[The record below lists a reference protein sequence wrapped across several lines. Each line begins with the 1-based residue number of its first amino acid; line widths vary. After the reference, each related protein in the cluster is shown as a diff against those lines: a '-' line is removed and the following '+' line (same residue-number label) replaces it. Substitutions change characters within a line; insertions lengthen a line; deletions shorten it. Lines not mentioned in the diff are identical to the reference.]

1 MQDFTAISTNKMARI
16 ADYDIF
22 YTIGEGQSA
31 KVKLAR
37 HRLTR
42 ALVAIKIVE
51 KTEQP
56 NLRQLF
62 REVRALRSVNKHR
75 NIVQLVEIIDTE
87 ETLFLIMEHLSG
99 GDLATYLEA
108 QGYLTEEEA
117 RGVFRQLVSALRHC
131 HRRGVVHRDVKPGNI
146 LLEASKIKLAD
157 FGLSGQ
163 WHPGRKLNTFC
174 GTPVYMA
181 PELFLR
187 LPYTGP
193 EVDVW
198 SLGVVLYTLVTGSV
212 PFTGRD
218 FREVRDCIR
227 TGHYHVPEDLSGEV
241 KDLIRR
247 MLRLN
252 PANRATLDDVR
263 HHPWLNV
270 GLESPLPPAY
280 GDYPGVTMGMTLGWS
295 RDQIQGRHTSTGR
308 DWTVPKVRAR
318 TIFVRPAVSLD
329 LSSEEHTPPASPEVS
344 TLIPGWLWEA
354 TEQENQESREKT
366 REPAT
371 PSPCPEARTITPS
384 SAPSTRST
392 REERSA
398 PATDR
403 AGDRHDTCGARLA
416 CDACGG
422 RDSSHTRDTSFTRD
436 TRDACGTSLPHDA
449 PSTQDATGACD
460 REDARGARVPRDTR
474 GARDTGLTCDTSL
487 PHDAPSTQDAT
498 GACHTEDARGARVPR
513 DTRDARDTSLTC
525 DTSLP
530 HDAPSTQ
537 DATGACHTED
547 ARGARVPR
555 DTRGARDTG
564 GAHGT
569 QDPHATVTRDAR
581 GTCDVSSET
590 HCPPDVPAAGSSTLA
605 GQPQNLSPVT
615 PPGLTQKKKGVAGRI
630 WRGLLKHLCCGLPSK
645 RGKKVSPETPRG

>member
-1 MQDFTAISTNKMARI
+1 MQDLTAISTNKMARI
-16 ADYDIF
+16 KDYDILD
-22 YTIGEGQSA
+22 TLGEGQSA
-31 KVKLAR
+31 EVKLAR
-37 HRLTR
+37 HRLTK
-42 ALVAIKIVE
+42 ALVAIKIIE
-51 KTEQP
+51 KTDHT
-56 NLRQLF
+56 NLRQLSQ
-62 REVRALRSVNKHR
+62 EVRALRSMNNHR

-87 ETLFLIMEHLSG
+87 ETLFLIMEYLSG
-99 GDLATYLEA
+99 GDLATYLDA
-108 QGYLTEEEA
+108 QGCLTEGEA

-146 LLEASKIKLAD
+146 LLEANKIKLSD
-157 FGLSGQ
+157 FGLSDQ
-163 WHPGRKLNTFC
+163 WHPGKKLNTSC
-174 GTPVYMA
+174 GTLEYMA
-181 PELFLR
+181 PELFLG

-198 SLGVVLYTLVTGSV
+198 SLGVVLYTLVTGSA

-218 FREVRDCIR
+218 FRELRDCIC
-227 TGHYHVPEDLSGEV
+227 TGHYRVPEGLSGEM

-247 MLRLN
+247 MLTLN

-270 GLESPLPPAY
+270 GLERPLPPAY

-308 DWTVPKVRAR
+308 DSNGPKVRAR
-318 TIFVRPAVSLD
+318 TIFVRPAVSSD
-329 LSSEEHTPPASPEVS
+329 LSSQEHTPPANPEVS
-344 TLIPGWLWEA
+344 TLIPDWLWE
-354 TEQENQESREKT
+354 TMEQENQESREKT

-371 PSPCPEARTITPS
+371 PSPCPEARTVTPS
-384 SAPSTRST
+384 SAPSTRNT
-392 REERSA
+392 RDGRSA

-403 AGDRHDTCGARLA
+403 AGDRHDTCGTRLT

-436 TRDACGTSLPHDA
+436 TRDACDTSLTHGA
-449 PSTQDATGACD
+449 LSTQDTTGACD
-460 REDARGARVPRDTR
+460 IEDARGARDTY
-474 GARDTGLTCDTSL
+474 GAS
-487 PHDAPSTQDAT
+487 
-498 GACHTEDARGARVPR
+498 
-513 DTRDARDTSLTC
+513 
-525 DTSLP
+525 
-530 HDAPSTQ
+530 
-537 DATGACHTED
+537 
-547 ARGARVPR
+547 VPR

-569 QDPHATVTRDAR
+569 HDPHATVTRDTR
-581 GTCDVSSET
+581 GTCDMSGKT
-590 HCPPDVPAAGSSTLA
+590 HCPPDVPDAGSSTLV